1 MRARV
6 LAINAGSSSIKAA
19 LFEGADGSLAR
30 VASASVDRLHTPDAA
45 LRVEGGWQPE
55 KVGGDGG
62 VQRSLD
68 AVLAALGAKH
78 GADLTAV
85 GHRVV
90 HGGALTESSLWAPA
104 VADAVRRATVFAP
117 LHNPA
122 NVACLEAT
130 AAALPGVPAVA
141 VFDTAWHAS
150 LPAAVAAYAVPQAWR
165 DGGWGERA
173 PPVRKYGFHGIS
185 YQGLVASLA
194 GLLGVDATSGVDAVA
209 FHLGAG
215 ASAAAVSRSRS
226 LDTTMGVTPTAGLI
240 SATRCGD
247 LDPGLV
253 IERVAAAAGRGDGAA
268 TIAAD
273 LRTLNSRAGLLGLAG
288 IGSGDMRDVM
298 AAAGR
303 GDAAAHLALDAYA
316 HRARSTL
323 GAHLL
328 HLAAAGT
335 PARAIAFTGGVGEGA
350 PGVRAAILAGLEGWA
365 GVLLNSAANEAAV
378 GPRAPALIH
387 APGSRLAIA
396 VVPADEEGTIARE
409 AARVVAEAA
418 A

>member
-1 MRARV
+1 M
-6 LAINAGSSSIKAA
+6 
-19 LFEGADGSLAR
+19 
-30 VASASVDRLHTPDAA
+30 
-45 LRVEGGWQPE
+45 
-55 KVGGDGG
+55 
-62 VQRSLD
+62 
-68 AVLAALGAKH
+68 
-78 GADLTAV
+78 
-85 GHRVV
+85 
-90 HGGALTESSLWAPA
+90 
-104 VADAVRRATVFAP
+104 
-117 LHNPA
+117 
-122 NVACLEAT
+122 
-130 AAALPGVPAVA
+130 
-141 VFDTAWHAS
+141 
-150 LPAAVAAYAVPQAWR
+150 
-165 DGGWGERA
+165 
-173 PPVRKYGFHGIS
+173 
-185 YQGLVASLA
+185 
-194 GLLGVDATSGVDAVA
+194 
-209 FHLGAG
+209 
-215 ASAAAVSRSRS
+215 
-226 LDTTMGVTPTAGLI
+226 TPTAGLI

-303 GDAAAHLALDAYA
+303 GDAAAHLALDASA

-335 PARAIAFTGGVGEGA
+335 PARAIALTGGVGEGA

-396 VVPADEEGTIARE
+396 VVPADEVGTIARE

-418 A
+418 ACRARGHFRGARRRPAPQSL